1 MPRLVIKQGEG
12 VGRDKVLSG
21 GGCIVGR
28 DAATDFPLGDNLS
41 SRQHFKV
48 FQEQGVY
55 WIEDLGSTNGTI
67 VNGRR
72 VARAQLKDGDLIVA
86 GTTHLLFVQ
95 KDLLGGGGTAARQAP
110 VARPPATPPP
120 AQPPAAPTRAAKSA
134 PTPRRRRRR

>member
-21 GGCIVGR
+21 GACIVGR

-48 FQEQGVY
+48 FQEQGAY
-55 WIEDLGSTNGTI
+55 WVEDLGSTNGTI

-72 VARAQLKDGDLIVA
+72 VARAQLMDGDLIVA

-95 KDLLGGGGTAARQAP
+95 KDLLSGGRPPVRKPP
-110 VARPPATPPP
+110 VARDAPA
-120 AQPPAAPTRAAKSA
+120 APPAAPTRGSKSA
-134 PTPRRRRRR
+134 PAPRRRRRR